1 MKVLITETLRLDLG
15 TEQWECRRC
24 GHAHGN
30 ARENYKRGL
39 LVHDRDPREIHKPL
53 LDPTRYARTYS
64 PDPDWCRILEYY
76 CPECGVLVE
85 AEYLPPGHPP
95 LFDIELDID
104 ALKAQWA
111 ERPEMTEPA
120 QGPDLALERVKLQR
134 ALHAA
139 AHHRHT
145 ASGDAGTPTN

>member
-1 MKVLITETLRLDLG
+1 MKVLITETLRIDLG

-24 GHAHGN
+24 GHAHGS
-30 ARENYKRGL
+30 ARDNYKRGL

-53 LDPTRYARTYS
+53 LDPDRYARTYS

-76 CPECGVLVE
+76 CPDCGVLVE

-95 LFDIELDID
+95 LHDIDLDID
-104 ALKAQWA
+104 ALKLQWKDR
-111 ERPEMTEPA
+111 EEMTEPA
-120 QGPDLALERVKLQR
+120 QAPDLALERVKLQR

-139 AHHRHT
+139 THHRH
-145 ASGDAGTPTN
+145 AVGAGTDASST